1 MATFYILPPQACLDD
16 ALAAFLGKFLPGLP
30 VPVNAWDRLAER
42 LARPGVYLVS
52 RDDLP
57 DPTPLPAALAD
68 GFGAEPGDRVVEV
81 SLDGAS
87 RVWVLTGGVSGA
99 AAA

>member
-1 MATFYILPPQACLDD
+1 MATFYVLPPRACLDD
-16 ALAAFLGKFLPGLP
+16 ALAAFLGKLLPGLP
-30 VPVNAWDRLAER
+30 VPADVWDRLAER
-42 LARPGVYLVS
+42 IAPPGVYLVS

-57 DPTPLPAALAD
+57 DATPLPAVLAD

-81 SLDGAS
+81 ALGGAS
-87 RVWVLTGGVSGA
+87 RRWVLAGGVSEA

>member
-1 MATFYILPPQACLDD
+1 MATFYVLPPRACLDD
-16 ALAAFLGKFLPGLP
+16 ALAAVLGKLLPGLP
-30 VPVNAWDRLAER
+30 VPADTWDRFADHF
-42 LARPGVYLVS
+42 APPGVYLVS

-57 DPTPLPAALAD
+57 DATPLPAALAD

-81 SLDGAS
+81 ALGGGS
-87 RVWVLTGGVSGA
+87 RGWVFGGVSGA